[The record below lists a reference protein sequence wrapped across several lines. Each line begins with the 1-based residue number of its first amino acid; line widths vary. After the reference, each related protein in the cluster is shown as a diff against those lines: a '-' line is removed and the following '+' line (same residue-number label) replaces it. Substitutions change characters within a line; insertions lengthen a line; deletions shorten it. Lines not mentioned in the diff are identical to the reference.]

1 MQLTDSSVIVDFYPE
16 AFIAEA
22 NEKKGMKVTVKRFI
36 KKVKFRS
43 TDGNDYTS
51 YSTCSAS
58 DMRNDV
64 QSRIANGA
72 KVTNFHTEKFNDYK
86 TYNPMWGAC

>member
-1 MQLTDSSVIVDFYPE
+1 MQLTDTSVIVDFYPE
-16 AFIAEA
+16 SFIAEA
-22 NEKKGMKVTVKRFI
+22 HEDKGMKVVVKRF
-36 KKVKFRS
+36 VKSVTFRS

-64 QSRIANGA
+64 LQRVENGY
-72 KVTNFHTEKFNDYK
+72 KVTDFHTEKFDDYK